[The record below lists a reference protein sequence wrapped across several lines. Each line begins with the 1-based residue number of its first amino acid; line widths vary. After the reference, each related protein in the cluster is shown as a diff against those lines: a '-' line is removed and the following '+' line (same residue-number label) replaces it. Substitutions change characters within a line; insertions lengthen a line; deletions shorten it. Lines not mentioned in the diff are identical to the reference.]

1 MPSKKETIEFLKENN
16 ITFRGYTTLSI
27 NELIERIDSMLS
39 GEMEKKWKRLKL
51 KTDASPAEAEKNR
64 KILRREQLKA
74 GPPKKVQATTIDGE
88 IANLMAA
95 SDRLEAQKKPK
106 KAKKPK
112 KGTRDNPIDL
122 TKTKKKK
129 KKKKDDADDGRKGQY
144 GK

>member
-129 KKKKDDADDGRKGQY
+129 KKDDKGGGGY

>member
-1 MPSKKETIEFLKENN
+1 MPSRKETIDFLKENN

-27 NELIERIDSMLS
+27 NELIERIDSMVS

-51 KTDASPAEAEKNR
+51 KTDASPMSAERNK
-64 KILRREQLKA
+64 KITRREQLKA
-74 GPPKKVQATTIDGE
+74 GPPKKVQATTIEGE
-88 IANLMAA
+88 IANLMAT
-95 SDRLEAQKKPK
+95 SDRLEAQKKKPK

-129 KKKKDDADDGRKGQY
+129 KKKKDDDKGQY